1 MPALPPGLAGF
12 LGVVL
17 LLPRPAAL
25 LDADRVELLREA
37 VALEEVEAEEEEGE
51 EVEEVLL
58 IVVAVA
64 VLLELELVVGR

>member
-1 MPALPPGLAGF
+1 M
-12 LGVVL
+12 VL

-37 VALEEVEAEEEEGE
+37 VALEEVEAEEGE

-64 VLLELELVVGR
+64 VLVELELVVGR